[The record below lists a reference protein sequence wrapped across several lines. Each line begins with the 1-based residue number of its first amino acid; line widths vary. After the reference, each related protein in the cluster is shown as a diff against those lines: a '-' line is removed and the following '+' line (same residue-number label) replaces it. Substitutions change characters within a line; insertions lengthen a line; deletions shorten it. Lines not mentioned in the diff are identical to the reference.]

1 MDLAFSILSS
11 SLIFIIFKLFPR
23 WNVDTF
29 QAVIANYFVAFSCGL
44 LLFNNYIPNGNQIIE
59 IIPLTSICGFLFISL
74 FIIMGLSAQINGVA
88 NTSVSVKMSLAL
100 SVILVMISTQQT
112 IGFLTLLPLFL
123 AIFGVFLVS
132 FSKEKTT
139 LRSETWMLVVLFIGS
154 AGLDLV
160 LYASKAWWL
169 PKGLHDGI
177 FASFGFGLAGILG
190 LSYLLIKRFR
200 QELSL
205 DLKSWLAGIL
215 LGIPNYFS
223 IYLLVKSYKSIDLKP
238 QQILAIANVGVVVLS
253 ALLGLFVF
261 RESFSNRK
269 VIGLVLCLLSL
280 ILFIRLV

>member
-29 QAVIANYFVAFSCGL
+29 QAVIGNYFVAFSCGL
-44 LLFNNYIPNGNQIIE
+44 LLFNSYIPNGNQIIE
-59 IIPLTSICGFLFISL
+59 ILPLTAICGFLFISL

-132 FSKEKTT
+132 FSKEKTSF
-139 LRSETWMLVVLFIGS
+139 RIESWMLVVLFTGS

-169 PKGLHDGI
+169 PQGLHDGI
-177 FASFGFGLAGILG
+177 FASFGFGLAGVLG
-190 LSYLLIKRFR
+190 LFYLLIKRFR
-200 QELSL
+200 KELTL
-205 DLKSWLAGIL
+205 DLKSWLAGIV

-253 ALLGLFVF
+253 ALFGLIIF

-280 ILFIRLV
+280 ILFIRFV